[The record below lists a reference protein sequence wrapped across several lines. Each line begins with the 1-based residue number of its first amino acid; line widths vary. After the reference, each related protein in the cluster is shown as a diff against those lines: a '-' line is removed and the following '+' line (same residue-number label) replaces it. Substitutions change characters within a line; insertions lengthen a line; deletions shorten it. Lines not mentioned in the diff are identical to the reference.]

1 MKFSKGET
9 LSVLLAVAAVCFL
22 GGFFLRGQYEA
33 SLIYLPEPTETVSEL
48 PSPAPETAMPSAS
61 APASPS
67 SVPDSA
73 EPTAASPL
81 PSSTPEATK
90 PTPSAV
96 PSSAPATAAPT
107 VEPSA
112 NPSPT
117 PEPVEP
123 PEEESQPSPAPTRI
137 NINTADV
144 ETLQTLPGIG
154 PKRAAAI
161 VEHRETYGPFPV
173 PEALSDVSGIGPTI
187 LANCLEFITV
197 ED

>member
-1 MKFSKGET
+1 MKFSKREM

-33 SLIYLPEPTETVSEL
+33 HLIYLPEPTETVSAF
-48 PSPAPETAMPSAS
+48 PSPAPESAEPSAS

-67 SVPDSA
+67 SVPETV

-90 PTPSAV
+90 PVPSATPS
-96 PSSAPATAAPT
+96 PAPATAAPT
-107 VEPSA
+107 ATPSTTPA
-112 NPSPT
+112 PT
-117 PEPVEP
+117 PEPTEP
-123 PEEESQPSPAPTRI
+123 PEEESTPSPAPTRI